1 MTRGSGHA
9 LLAKH
14 RPGARVTHGR
24 VREDLLSDVS
34 RVAAALAPAAFE
46 GEEVLVL
53 CHDRYRFAVALLAAW
68 HRGLVVALPPS
79 TQPEMV
85 RAIRQRDRVRTV
97 LHDVRESPGLDV
109 AALLEASAHEAHPP
123 VELAPIEASRHIVV
137 VYTSGT
143 TGAPLA
149 CPKTAAQLLGEAEVL
164 ARTFGLDEHET
175 ILATVPPHHIYGLLF
190 GLLVPLVGGSS
201 FVRETHLHAE
211 PLAALWNG
219 ERATTLVSVPA
230 HLRALAVL
238 DPTAFEAR
246 PRNVFSSGAALP
258 EATSVMLHERF
269 GWRVTEVLGSSE
281 TGGIGYR
288 TAVIEAGASPSPFLA
303 LDSVTVSEGEGGRM
317 VVDSPFLDPDVPR
330 PFVSADRV
338 VVVDSRRFIHLGR
351 ADGVVKVGGTRVSVQ
366 EIEARLLA
374 IPGVTDAVVWA
385 VPVGGARG
393 HETRAAVAGRDAT
406 GALLTHEALRRE
418 LLKWLEPV
426 VVPRRIRVLDALPR
440 EPTGKLRRD
449 ALEALFAGR

>member
-1 MTRGSGHA
+1 LSEAGRHA
-9 LLAKH
+9 LLARH
-14 RPGARVTHGR
+14 RPGALVARGR
-24 VREDLLSDVS
+24 TREDLLGDVA
-34 RVAAALAPAAFE
+34 RVAALLAPAAFD

-53 CHDRYRFAVALLAAW
+53 CHDRYHFAVALLAAW

-97 LHDVRESPGLDV
+97 LHDVPETPGLDV
-109 AALLEASAHEAHPP
+109 ATLLEAHAHGP
-123 VELAPIEASRHIVV
+123 VEPVTLAPLEAGRHVVV

-149 CPKTAAQLLGEAEVL
+149 CPKTAGQLLGEAEVL
-164 ARTFGLDEHET
+164 SRTFALDARET

-190 GLLVPLVGGSS
+190 GLLVPLVGGAS

-211 PLAALWNG
+211 PLAALWNA
-219 ERATTLVSVPA
+219 ERATVLVSVPA

-238 DPTAFEAR
+238 DPDAFAGA
-246 PRNVFSSGAALP
+246 PRHVFSSGAALP
-258 EATSVMLHERF
+258 EATSVMLHARF

-281 TGGIGYR
+281 TGGIGHR
-288 TAVIEAGASPSPFLA
+288 TAVVETGAAPPPFLA
-303 LDSVTVSEGEGGRM
+303 LDGVVVSEGDGGRM
-317 VVDSPFLDPDVPR
+317 VLDSPFLDPDVAR

-338 VVVDSRRFIHLGR
+338 VVVDARRFVHLGR

-385 VPVGGARG
+385 VAVGGARG
-393 HETRAAVAGRDAT
+393 HETRAVVAGRDT
-406 GALLTHEALRRE
+406 GGALLTHETVRRE
-418 LLKWLEPV
+418 LSKWLEPV
-426 VVPRRIRVLDALPR
+426 VIPRRIRVVDALPR
-440 EPTGKLRRD
+440 EATGKLRRD
-449 ALEALFAGR
+449 ALEALFAGT